1 MTTHPYLAFVLVLI
15 GTFVLAACG
24 PYADEAPTP
33 ATLAPMRATNG
44 QGARQPILIN
54 DPPVYIGDKFEEV
67 QRELARR
74 GAAQELD
81 APTF

>member
-1 MTTHPYLAFVLVLI
+1 MTTHPYVAFLLVLI

-24 PYADEAPTP
+24 PYADEASHALTAKPP
-33 ATLAPMRATNG
+33 RATLEQAAKAPGFA
-44 QGARQPILIN
+44 

-67 QRELARR
+67 QRQLTHR
-74 GAAQELD
+74 GAPPAPD